1 MVCLVLLAAGA
12 TAQTKVVDKSAKK
25 MPAWANTAV
34 PDYLIVSVTAPTLA
48 EAQKKSVQEITERI
62 IQSVAT
68 SVSVSQ
74 TDVMSEVTTDGGVES
89 TDAYKRVSKM
99 KSANL
104 PFLKGI
110 SPTKIEEIYWQ
121 KVQDKSTKKEHYEY
135 WVKYPYSAVEQR
147 RLQKEFEQ
155 LDKEKT
161 EEYEALRDKIGNLE
175 SVEEIKSSINRLASL
190 KEFFFDDVRVS
201 QVDGLIEQYKQLYST
216 MAIHGTPAGKG
227 KYECQMMLNGRP
239 VKVGVVPKVTSNC
252 AFQIVVRQSDGKFII
267 TYDDTDCL
275 PEEENYLD
283 VLFRIDGKRVE
294 SKFSINTNS
303 TDGKFLVVPEGTVVL
318 AAKSVSAADRKIK
331 DISIRLTLNNRG
343 GQPFGLKSLELQV
356 PELSVP
362 IVFDD
367 INSVYTTKGVI
378 QVNVVAEGE
387 FTARQKKSSALSFVQ
402 GAVMIV
408 NPQTQ
413 AVERVRL
420 SLPYVTNWE

>member
-1 MVCLVLLAAGA
+1 MIN
-12 TAQTKVVDKSAKK
+12 S
-25 MPAWANTAV
+25 
-34 PDYLIVSVTAPTLA
+34 
-48 EAQKKSVQEITERI
+48 
-62 IQSVAT
+62 
-68 SVSVSQ
+68 
-74 TDVMSEVTTDGGVES
+74 
-89 TDAYKRVSKM
+89 
-99 KSANL
+99 
-104 PFLKGI
+104 
-110 SPTKIEEIYWQ
+110 
-121 KVQDKSTKKEHYEY
+121 
-135 WVKYPYSAVEQR
+135 
-147 RLQKEFEQ
+147 
-155 LDKEKT
+155 
-161 EEYEALRDKIGNLE
+161 YEALRDKIGNLE

-252 AFQIVVRQSDGKFII
+252 AFQIVVRQSDGKSII

-294 SKFSINTNS
+294 SKFSINANS
-303 TDGKFLVVPEGTVVL
+303 TDGKFLVVPEGKVVL
-318 AAKSVSAADRKIK
+318 AAKSV
-331 DISIRLTLNNRG
+331 
-343 GQPFGLKSLELQV
+343 
-356 PELSVP
+356 SVP